1 VRRVFFIFM
10 VGMWA
15 ALVILAIAAP
25 DTLWD
30 IWYWVRDL
38 PAYLEVLVWIAFLPW
53 LIGLGV
59 WQADLDAWLRWLIIA
74 LLAVGWSI
82 ASLPRAK

>member
-1 VRRVFFIFM
+1 M

-15 ALVILAIAAP
+15 ALVVLAIASP
-25 DTLWD
+25 DTLRD
-30 IWYWVRDL
+30 IWSWVRDL

-82 ASLPRAK
+82 AALPRAK